1 MAQMN
6 KKVDATEVYF
16 IKLGRGGRWEEECL
30 RDGILRFGY
39 DEASHK
45 DCEAGNWDAVHQY
58 YLKHRDNNKGTAS
71 SDTTQVRI
79 FYTAPASA
87 IFITFHGGRLHW
99 CRAKPGVT
107 LRDGERGRH
116 IRHAVDGWHS
126 ESAGATALTTDRLAG
141 NLLMTQGFRGTIC
154 RVKARDYLIRK
165 LNDELLP
172 EVVKAEE
179 AEGAIIAA
187 IVEMMLL
194 LTPYDFE
201 LLVDLAFSNS
211 GWRRLGIVGRTQKT
225 VDIEL
230 LLPTTKER
238 AFVQV
243 KSKTGNVDLKD
254 YITQFEGMQG
264 YDRMF
269 FIWHTGKTCVS
280 RLRRPR

>member
-1 MAQMN
+1 
-6 KKVDATEVYF
+6 
-16 IKLGRGGRWEEECL
+16 
-30 RDGILRFGY
+30 
-39 DEASHK
+39 
-45 DCEAGNWDAVHQY
+45 
-58 YLKHRDNNKGTAS
+58 
-71 SDTTQVRI
+71 
-79 FYTAPASA
+79 
-87 IFITFHGGRLHW
+87 
-99 CRAKPGVT
+99 
-107 LRDGERGRH
+107 
-116 IRHAVDGWHS
+116 
-126 ESAGATALTTDRLAG
+126 
-141 NLLMTQGFRGTIC
+141 
-154 RVKARDYLIRK
+154 VKARDYLIRK